1 MLLVKY
7 YGGLHVRQTRCF
19 SAWVH
24 QNTHSQFQNPEP
36 VPMREKGRAFFFVP
50 GTTVTPMSQLIQLH
64 FSHFD
69 GFFCFV
75 LFSGVS
81 LLFVCFV
88 YVSLLFFF
96 KYYTDSNIFLVF
108 FCVATAVLTSNVNL
122 LPISISKTYVTFWRN
137 IDDVVLLFPNAF
149 NAGPTLLRFW
159 NSEFTF

>member
-36 VPMREKGRAFFFVP
+36 VPMREKGRAFFFCARNHYNANV
-50 GTTVTPMSQLIQLH
+50 TTDSTTFLAFWRV
-64 FSHFD
+64 
-69 GFFCFV
+69 FFVF
-75 LFSGVS
+75 GVS

-108 FCVATAVLTSNVNL
+108 FYVATAVLTSNVNL
-122 LPISISKTYVTFWRN
+122 LPISISKTYLTFWRN